1 MVYINYLSTRCTFI
15 YPPLKILKV
24 LATNYKPG
32 QRKYSEN
39 LNFGKGTYF
48 RGITSLASGIQ
59 VYSK

>member
-48 RGITSLASGIQ
+48 
-59 VYSK
+59 